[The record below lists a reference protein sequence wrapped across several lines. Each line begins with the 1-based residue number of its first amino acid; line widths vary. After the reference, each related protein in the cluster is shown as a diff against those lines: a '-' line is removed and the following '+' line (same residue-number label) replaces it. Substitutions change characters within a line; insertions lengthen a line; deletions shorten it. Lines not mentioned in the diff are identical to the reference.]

1 MMTKINRDPVVL
13 CIAGSDPSAG
23 AGIQADLKTVSALGG
38 YACTAISALTIENTQ
53 GVKSIDPVRGE
64 FLIAQCE
71 AIYEDMQIDSV
82 KIGMLPNQECIEAV
96 QYILK
101 KYQPKF
107 VVWDPVLAA
116 SSGQSLVTEDVTQ
129 TLIDKLLPLV
139 HVITPNL
146 DELAQLTRSSEA
158 ATADESLAKIQG
170 YALLHRGAR
179 AVLVKGGHL
188 EGELATDWLIMQDFE
203 EKFSKK
209 RIITN
214 NTHGSGCTFSSA
226 IACLRP
232 QMPSLSEAVRAAK
245 NYVQEAILESKNW
258 HLGKGRGPL
267 AHFHGGTG
275 HYFFSA
281 EGKK

>member
-1 MMTKINRDPVVL
+1 MKKINKDPVVL
-13 CIAGSDPSAG
+13 CIAGTDPSSG
-23 AGIQADLKTVSALGG
+23 AGIQADLKTISALGG
-38 YACTAISALTIENTQ
+38 YACTAISALTAQNTQ
-53 GVKSIDPVRGE
+53 GVRAIEPISGKM
-64 FLIAQCE
+64 LIAQCD
-71 AIYEDMQIDSV
+71 AIFEDMQIDSV
-82 KIGMLPNQECIEAV
+82 KIGMLPNQDSIEAV
-96 QYILK
+96 HTVLK
-101 KYQPKF
+101 KYQPEF
-107 VVWDPVLAA
+107 VVWDPVLV
-116 SSGQSLVTEDVTQ
+116 STSGHSLVTEEVIQ
-129 TLIDKLLPLV
+129 NLIDCLLPLV
-139 HVITPNL
+139 HVVTPNL
-146 DELAQLTRSSEA
+146 DELAQLTRSTEA

-203 EKFSKK
+203 ESFSKK

-232 QMPSLSEAVRAAK
+232 QMPNLSEAVRAAK

-258 HLGKGRGPL
+258 QLGKGRGPL
-267 AHFHGGTG
+267 AHFHSGTG

-281 EGKK
+281 ERKK